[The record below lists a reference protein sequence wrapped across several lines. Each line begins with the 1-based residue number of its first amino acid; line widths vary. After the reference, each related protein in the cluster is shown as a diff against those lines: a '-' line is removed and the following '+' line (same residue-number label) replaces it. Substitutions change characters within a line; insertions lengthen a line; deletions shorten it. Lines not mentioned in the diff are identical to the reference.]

1 MDAIRFDDFELD
13 VETQE
18 LARQGRVIASGGK
31 AVQLLAALLEARGGL
46 VTRDE
51 LRQRLWTEDVF
62 VDFDANLNA
71 AVRRLRALLSDPVDA
86 PRFIET
92 LPGRG
97 YRFIGQIVDDQPPP
111 DRMSARLQLRTRI
124 LGSCAVVV
132 FAAIAALA
140 IPRNRVP
147 RVAIEIDGAESGQD
161 AMVARVLNEEFAA
174 ELGLVY
180 PSAVAVVRP
189 GAEPDAEIRLRG
201 LISTKDDLLRISLR
215 LMNAEKQVW
224 ADVYACKL
232 RNLDSIK
239 RKAVQELG
247 VALDLPRHERQR
259 PEASAVDPQVY
270 RLYAAAREDLAQGR
284 LEAAQRSLNL
294 ALENHPA
301 HAPSLAALAEVFLA
315 RSAQSATPQE
325 TLRESQA
332 RAIEALRIDYTLARA
347 HSALGWARFR
357 QGARSEAE
365 RDLRRAV
372 RLDPSDRVAVQR
384 LAQVTGR

>member
-1 MDAIRFDDFELD
+1 MASIRFLDFELV

-18 LARQGRVIASGGK
+18 LKRRGSVIASGGK
-31 AVQLLAALLEARGGL
+31 AVQLLAALLEARGSL

-51 LRQRLWTEDVF
+51 LRQRLWSDDVF

-71 AVRRLRALLSDPVDA
+71 AVRRLRALLSDPADA

-97 YRFIGQIVDDQPPP
+97 YRFSAQIAEDESSPRVSSGRQ
-111 DRMSARLQLRTRI
+111 ALRTRI
-124 LGSCAVVV
+124 VGFCAVVL

-140 IPRNRVP
+140 IPRHRTP
-147 RVAIEIDGAESGQD
+147 RVSIEIDGSEPGPD
-161 AMVARVLNEEFAA
+161 MTVARLLNEELAA

-180 PSAVAVVRP
+180 PAAVAVV
-189 GAEPDAEIRLRG
+189 GADAARSAEFRLRG
-201 LISTKDDLLRISLR
+201 LISTKDDRLRISLR
-215 LMNAEKQVW
+215 LMEAGTQVW
-224 ADVYACKL
+224 ADVYACEL
-232 RNLDSIK
+232 RNVESIR

-247 VALDLPRHERQR
+247 VALDLPRHDRR
-259 PEASAVDPQVY
+259 RAEASAVDPQVY
-270 RLYAAAREDLAQGR
+270 RLYAAARHEFAEGR
-284 LEAAQRSLNL
+284 LGAAEISLER
-294 ALENHPA
+294 ALEKHPA
-301 HAPSLAALAEVFLA
+301 HAPSLAALAEVLLA
-315 RSAQSATPQE
+315 RSAQSTAPLE
-325 TLRESQA
+325 TLRESQM

-357 QGARSEAE
+357 QGARADAE

-384 LAQVTGR
+384 LAQLTGR